1 MQDRCSIE
9 RKTTASDGGGGETE
23 TWEPHLTVRCL
34 ARDDAS
40 REAEQ
45 AEGGGTIVVRDRRIL
60 VPVTTDV
67 TEEDRIAAVTD
78 KFGDELYAGPMQIT
92 AIAER
97 PTHLDLFVEHKD

>member
-1 MQDRCSIE
+1 MKDRCVIE
-9 RKTTASDGGGGETE
+9 RKAAVSDGGGGQTE
-23 TWEPHLTVRCL
+23 SWQTHLTARCA

-40 REAEQ
+40 REAER
-45 AEGGGTIVVRDRRIL
+45 AEGGGTVVVRDRRIL

-67 TEEDRIAAVTD
+67 TEEDRVAVVVD
-78 KFGDELYAGPMQIT
+78 KFGAELYPGPMAIT